1 MRDAL
6 TSALWL
12 LQYSPPTMRR
22 STRALRLLSR
32 HLATAPAA
40 QGGPSAVGFIGL
52 GAMVRSVL
60 LRLCLQP

>member
-1 MRDAL
+1 ML

-12 LQYSPPTMRR
+12 LQYSLPTTMRR

-60 LRLCLQP
+60 RLCLQP